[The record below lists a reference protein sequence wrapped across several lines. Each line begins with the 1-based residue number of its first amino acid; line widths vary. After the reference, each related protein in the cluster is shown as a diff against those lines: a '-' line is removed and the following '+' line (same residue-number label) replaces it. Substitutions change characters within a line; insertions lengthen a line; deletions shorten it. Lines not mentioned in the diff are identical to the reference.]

1 MKKIFFK
8 NKTTCRSQKSV
19 LHFCPYDPRAPHGF
33 LYTNFKR
40 IWYDPERFTMSQ
52 LTPQKGKEMITGKR
66 YTFAPRMAKTPK
78 SFIREI
84 LKVTERPEV
93 ISFAG
98 GLPNPGLIDVEGIRA
113 ASASVLEKHGAVAL
127 QYSTTEGYLPLR
139 QYIADRY
146 KKRLGLAV
154 TPDEILITNGS
165 QQCLDLIGKVIIG
178 TGDHIAIERPGYLG
192 AVQAFSLYEPVFHPV
207 TLQKDGP
214 DIDQLEKTFSS
225 LPVKMFYGVPNSQNP
240 SGITYSDRN
249 RREVARVME
258 EHGALF
264 VEDDAY
270 GELDFSGASRPSI
283 RTFLPGQTVITGSF
297 SKILAPG
304 MRMGWVVAP
313 MAIMEQLVI
322 AKQASDLHSNYL
334 SQRIACEYL
343 LHNDIDSH
351 IRKIRAAYQHQ
362 RDVMLKTLK
371 EDFPETVSFT
381 HPLGG
386 MFIWVTLPAGCS
398 SMDVFDQA
406 LKENVAVLPG
416 VPFYVDGGGSD
427 TMRLNFSNSTP
438 EDIVEGMGRLA
449 RVIRR
454 MSS

>member
-1 MKKIFFK
+1 M
-8 NKTTCRSQKSV
+8 SQKS
-19 LHFCPYDPRAPHGF
+19 ASNG
-33 LYTNFKR
+33 
-40 IWYDPERFTMSQ
+40 
-52 LTPQKGKEMITGKR
+52 KGSITAQR

-98 GLPNPGLIDVEGIRA
+98 GLPSPSLIDVEGIRTA
-113 ASASVLEKHGAVAL
+113 AATVLEQDGRCAL

-139 QYIADRY
+139 QFIADRY
-146 KKRLGLAV
+146 KKRLGLTV
-154 TPDEILITNGS
+154 SPGEILITNGS

-178 TGDHIAIERPGYLG
+178 TGDHVAIERPGYLG
-192 AVQAFSLYEPVFHPV
+192 AIQAFSLYEPVFHPV
-207 TLQKDGP
+207 NLEKDGP
-214 DIDQLEKTFSS
+214 DIAELDTTLSS
-225 LPVKMFYGVPNSQNP
+225 YPVKMFYGIPNSQNP
-240 SGITYSDRN
+240 SGITYSDGKRK
-249 RREVARVME
+249 EVARVMQ

-270 GELDFSGASRPSI
+270 GELYFSGSSRHSI
-283 RTFLPGQTVITGSF
+283 QTYLPGQTVITGSF

-313 MAIMEQLVI
+313 PAIMEQLVV

-334 SQRIACEYL
+334 SQRIAYEYL
-343 LHNDIDSH
+343 THNKIDNH
-351 IRKIRAAYQHQ
+351 IRKIRAAYENQ
-362 RDVMLKTLK
+362 RDVMIRMLK
-371 EDFPETVSFT
+371 EAFPKTISYT
-381 HPLGG
+381 HPNGG

-398 SMDVFDQA
+398 SMEVFERA

-416 VPFYVDGGGSD
+416 IPFYVDGGGTD

-438 EDIVEGMGRLA
+438 DDIVTGMSRLA
-449 RVIRR
+449 RVIGE
-454 MSS
+454 MC